1 MSQASNTSA
10 TNTPDIEPNEKPRIS
25 RKNIKSFRRLFTY
38 INPYKGTFII
48 GLFFLLLST
57 GTTLAFPYLASL
69 LADVQNIAPDQQ
81 THYLRQIGLAMIV
94 LLVAQGVFSYLRIVL
109 FTIVSEGSMAD
120 LRRDLYNKLITL
132 SIPFFEERRVGELT
146 SRITSDVTQLQSAI
160 SINLAELLRQL
171 ATLLAGIVV
180 IFYTSPKLTGIML
193 STFPVGI
200 AAAVGFG
207 RYIRKLSRQT
217 QDILADSNVIV
228 EETLQSVQA
237 VKSFT
242 NEWYEAARYQ
252 KSMERFV
259 AVAVRTSKFRG
270 AFVSLLISVVF
281 GGIILVLW
289 FGATYVQAGDMTI
302 GELLRF
308 MLYTLFI
315 GGSIA
320 GTADLFSNMQKAM
333 GASERV
339 FQVLDEQSEVQ
350 HLSPIKKETI
360 NGSIVY
366 DNVQFSYPTRPDM
379 AILRGLSLQIE
390 PGQKIALV
398 GHSGAGKSTVIQLL
412 MRFYTASAGEIRINS
427 VNINKFDITHLR
439 ANIGIVP
446 QDVLLFGGTIAEN
459 IRYGRPNATDAEVTE
474 AAKRAN
480 AWEFISTFPDAMQ
493 TMVGERGVKLS
504 GGQRQRIA
512 IARAILKDPAILIL
526 DEATSS
532 LDAESESLV
541 QAALDELMKNRTTII
556 IAHRLATVR
565 NVDCIYVLDEGRVAE
580 AGTHTELSTK
590 NAGIYQNLLRLQ
602 FDLKA

>member
-1 MSQASNTSA
+1 MPQNSNASA
-10 TNTPDIEPNEKPRIS
+10 VTPDTEPNEKPRIS

-237 VKSFT
+237 VKAFT

-259 AVAVRTSKFRG
+259 AVAVHTSKFRG

-590 NAGIYQNLLRLQ
+590 ESGIYQNLLRLQ

>member
-1 MSQASNTSA
+1 
-10 TNTPDIEPNEKPRIS
+10 
-25 RKNIKSFRRLFTY
+25 
-38 INPYKGTFII
+38 
-48 GLFFLLLST
+48 
-57 GTTLAFPYLASL
+57 
-69 LADVQNIAPDQQ
+69 
-81 THYLRQIGLAMIV
+81 
-94 LLVAQGVFSYLRIVL
+94 
-109 FTIVSEGSMAD
+109 
-120 LRRDLYNKLITL
+120 
-132 SIPFFEERRVGELT
+132 
-146 SRITSDVTQLQSAI
+146 
-160 SINLAELLRQL
+160 
-171 ATLLAGIVV
+171 
-180 IFYTSPKLTGIML
+180 
-193 STFPVGI
+193 
-200 AAAVGFG
+200 
-207 RYIRKLSRQT
+207 
-217 QDILADSNVIV
+217 
-228 EETLQSVQA
+228 
-237 VKSFT
+237 
-242 NEWYEAARYQ
+242 
-252 KSMERFV
+252 MERFV
-259 AVAVRTSKFRG
+259 AVAVRTAKFRG

-590 NAGIYQNLLRLQ
+590 ESGIYQNLLRLQ

>member
-1 MSQASNTSA
+1 MPQNSNASA
-10 TNTPDIEPNEKPRIS
+10 VNTPDTEPSEKPRIS

-237 VKSFT
+237 VKAFT

-259 AVAVRTSKFRG
+259 AVAVRTAKFRG

-590 NAGIYQNLLRLQ
+590 ESGIYQNLLRLQ

>member
-1 MSQASNTSA
+1 MPQNSNASA
-10 TNTPDIEPNEKPRIS
+10 VTPDTEPNEKPRIS

-237 VKSFT
+237 VKAFT

-259 AVAVRTSKFRG
+259 AVAVRTAKFRG

-590 NAGIYQNLLRLQ
+590 QSGIYQNLLRLQ

>member
-1 MSQASNTSA
+1 MPQNSNASA
-10 TNTPDIEPNEKPRIS
+10 VTPDTEPNEKPRIS

-237 VKSFT
+237 VK
-242 NEWYEAARYQ
+242 ALP
-252 KSMERFV
+252 
-259 AVAVRTSKFRG
+259 TSGTRQHVIKNQW
-270 AFVSLLISVVF
+270 SV
-281 GGIILVLW
+281 L
-289 FGATYVQAGDMTI
+289 
-302 GELLRF
+302 
-308 MLYTLFI
+308 
-315 GGSIA
+315 
-320 GTADLFSNMQKAM
+320 
-333 GASERV
+333 
-339 FQVLDEQSEVQ
+339 
-350 HLSPIKKETI
+350 
-360 NGSIVY
+360 
-366 DNVQFSYPTRPDM
+366 
-379 AILRGLSLQIE
+379 
-390 PGQKIALV
+390 
-398 GHSGAGKSTVIQLL
+398 
-412 MRFYTASAGEIRINS
+412 
-427 VNINKFDITHLR
+427 
-439 ANIGIVP
+439 
-446 QDVLLFGGTIAEN
+446 
-459 IRYGRPNATDAEVTE
+459 
-474 AAKRAN
+474 
-480 AWEFISTFPDAMQ
+480 
-493 TMVGERGVKLS
+493 
-504 GGQRQRIA
+504 
-512 IARAILKDPAILIL
+512 
-526 DEATSS
+526 
-532 LDAESESLV
+532 
-541 QAALDELMKNRTTII
+541 
-556 IAHRLATVR
+556 
-565 NVDCIYVLDEGRVAE
+565 
-580 AGTHTELSTK
+580 
-590 NAGIYQNLLRLQ
+590 
-602 FDLKA
+602 

>member
-1 MSQASNTSA
+1 MPQNSNASA
-10 TNTPDIEPNEKPRIS
+10 VTPDTEPNEKPRIS

-237 VKSFT
+237 VKAFT

-259 AVAVRTSKFRG
+259 AVAVHTSKFRG

>member
-1 MSQASNTSA
+1 MPQNSNASA
-10 TNTPDIEPNEKPRIS
+10 VTPDTEPNEKPRIS

-237 VKSFT
+237 VKAFT

-590 NAGIYQNLLRLQ
+590 ESGIYQNLLRLQ

>member
-1 MSQASNTSA
+1 MPQNSNASA
-10 TNTPDIEPNEKPRIS
+10 VTPDTEPSEKPRIS

-237 VKSFT
+237 VKAFT

-590 NAGIYQNLLRLQ
+590 ESGIYQNLLRLQ